1 MERPVVAHC
10 LSIIKFAIST
20 QSPQALWPAVN
31 RQERL
36 WGTGILL
43 LQDFRGKTMQAVT
56 EQPIKKFKFRNLRQV
71 KPSKGKN
78 SF

>member
-1 MERPVVAHC
+1 MERPVVAKC

-20 QSPQALWPAVN
+20 QSPKALWPAVS

-43 LQDFRGKTMQAVT
+43 LQDFRGRTMQVVT
-56 EQPIKKFKFRNLRQV
+56 EQPIKKFKFRNLRRV